1 MRVIKIGGNELDKT
15 DFMPNFAQVL
25 RDMEESTVVV
35 HGGGKAVD
43 KLQQR
48 LGQETVKIQGMRRT
62 DSDTLH
68 SALMVLCGLVGKQLA
83 AALLNAGVDSVSLCG
98 VDGGLLRVKKLEIP
112 DGDLG
117 FVGEI
122 ISVRAE
128 LLTGLLAQGI
138 TPVIAPISLGKDGQI
153 YNVNADQAASAI
165 AVAIQAKHIDFVSNV
180 PGVMV
185 DEEILACLTQNEAGQ
200 LIASGAINGG
210 MVPKV
215 QAALDVSRK
224 GIPNV
229 RIVDLAGLEQGGGT
243 TFTIPDSRSAST
255 TPMNEGAP

>member
-25 RDMEESTVVV
+25 RDMEEPIIVV

-43 KLQQR
+43 ELQQR

-62 DSDTLH
+62 NAETLH
-68 SALMVLCGLVGKQLA
+68 TALMVLCGLVGKQLA
-83 AALLNAGVDSVSLCG
+83 AALLNAGVDAVSLCG
-98 VDGGLLRVKKLEIP
+98 VDGALLRVKKLEIP
-112 DGDLG
+112 EGDLG
-117 FVGEI
+117 YVGEI
-122 ISVRAE
+122 ISVRAD
-128 LLTGLLAQGI
+128 LLTDLLAQGI
-138 TPVIAPISLGKDGQI
+138 TPVIAPISLGTDGQI

-165 AVAIQAKHIDFVSNV
+165 AVAIRAEHIDFVSNV

-185 DEEILACLTQNEAGQ
+185 DGEILARLTREEAGQ
-200 LIASGAINGG
+200 LMDSGAINGG

-215 QAALDVSRK
+215 QAALDVSGK

-229 RIVDLAGLEQGGGT
+229 RIVDLNGLEQDRGT

-255 TPMNEGAP
+255 TLLNEGAP